1 MTETTL
7 TYRDILR
14 FGAIVHIARAQVT
27 PTRPKALHSQDF
39 PELFWVQNGKIRH
52 HLPDGVTTLCEG
64 DVVFMREGDA
74 HALQGR
80 GEQALVV
87 SLTLHPQ
94 LIEALGKRHKALPNQ
109 FFWAD
114 GPQTLHLDT
123 KALIALNQA
132 TLKLEQSP
140 RDRFS
145 AEAYLLPLFAA
156 WLRPDTPANAP
167 DWLNA
172 ALIAADDPAVFR
184 DGAAG
189 FVALTGQTH
198 PHVSRT
204 LKRLTGQS
212 PSELINNKRMRHAAQ
227 QLTGTTD
234 PLAEIAADC
243 GIPNLS
249 HFHKLFRTAHG
260 LTPHAYRRK
269 FQRNVV
275 QPE

>member
-14 FGAIVHIARAQVT
+14 HGAAVHITRAQVA
-27 PTRPKALHSQDF
+27 PMRPKALHCQDF
-39 PELFWVQNGKIRH
+39 PELLWVQNGKIRH
-52 HLPDGVTTLCEG
+52 HLPDGVTTLTEG
-64 DVVFMREGDA
+64 DIVFIREGDT

-87 SLTLHPQ
+87 SLTFHPQ

-109 FFWAD
+109 YFWAD
-114 GPQTLHLDT
+114 APQILHLDT

-132 TLKLEQSP
+132 TLKLERSP

-145 AEAYLLPLFAA
+145 AEAFLLPFFAA
-156 WLRPDTPANAP
+156 WLKPDTPDTAP

-184 DGAAG
+184 EGAAG

-212 PSELINNKRMRHAAQ
+212 PSELINGKRMRHAAL
-227 QLTGTTD
+227 QLTGTAE
-234 PLAEIAADC
+234 PLTEIAADC

-249 HFHKLFRTAHG
+249 HFHKLFRAAHG
-260 LTPHAYRRK
+260 MTPHAYRRK
-269 FQRNVV
+269 YQRDVV